1 MKSLRVILA
10 DSHLMFREGLRS
22 IILSRPE
29 NGIQIV
35 GEAAEGLKA
44 LSLVQ
49 KEHPDLLLTE
59 AALPELNGIELV
71 RKVKALKCGARV
83 IILSSRTSDRL
94 VKQSFAFGASGYIL
108 KEQTYQQLLFAI
120 LQVMKGHCYLDPKIS
135 RTILRDF
142 LGKTLDPRQS
152 NAYTELTDR
161 EREVL
166 KMTSEGISTKEAAGA
181 LSVSA
186 KTIET
191 HRRNIMEKLNLHS
204 IAELTKYAIREGLT
218 SLD

>member
-1 MKSLRVILA
+1 
-10 DSHLMFREGLRS
+10 
-22 IILSRPE
+22 
-29 NGIQIV
+29 
-35 GEAAEGLKA
+35 
-44 LSLVQ
+44 
-49 KEHPDLLLTE
+49 
-59 AALPELNGIELV
+59 
-71 RKVKALKCGARV
+71 
-83 IILSSRTSDRL
+83 
-94 VKQSFAFGASGYIL
+94 
-108 KEQTYQQLLFAI
+108 
-120 LQVMKGHCYLDPKIS
+120 MKGHCYLDPKIS